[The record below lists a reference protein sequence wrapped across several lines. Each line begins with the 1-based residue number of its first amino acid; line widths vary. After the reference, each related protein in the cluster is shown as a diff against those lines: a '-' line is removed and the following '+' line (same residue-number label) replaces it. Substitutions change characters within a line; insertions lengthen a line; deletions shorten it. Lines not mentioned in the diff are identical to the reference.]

1 VPESLTLS
9 GWELALRVLVAAAL
23 GGLIGFERELGD
35 QPAGF
40 RTHIL
45 VSLGSAL
52 FTLGGAYGAT
62 PFLGADDLVRL
73 DPTRVAAQIVTGIGF
88 LGAGAIL
95 RHGFTV
101 RGLTTAA
108 ALWVTAAIGM
118 AAGLGYWLGAIFTTV
133 ATLGS
138 LYGLKLIERPI
149 MKRLKRGRHRFVLDI
164 DAGLRLSDLATL
176 AEERN
181 IRVEKLNL
189 MGGEEETNRLVAVMR
204 LPTGLSPHDVMQEVA
219 QIRGVNR
226 VDFG

>member
-1 VPESLTLS
+1 MPESLTLS
-9 GWELALRVLVAAAL
+9 GWELALRVAVAAAL

-52 FTLGGAYGAT
+52 FTLVGAYGAT
-62 PFLGADDLVRL
+62 PFLGGNDVVRL

-118 AAGLGYWLGAIFTTV
+118 AAGGCV
-133 ATLGS
+133 N
-138 LYGLKLIERPI
+138 P
-149 MKRLKRGRHRFVLDI
+149 DI
-164 DAGLRLSDLATL
+164 DEFSTITVSVSMSFGLRIPIAPPSPVKRVFRTTSVKAFVFLLAPLSRMWPSRPPAGLLFDMTESDTVRL
-176 AEERN
+176 
-181 IRVEKLNL
+181 
-189 MGGEEETNRLVAVMR
+189 
-204 LPTGLSPHDVMQEVA
+204 
-219 QIRGVNR
+219 
-226 VDFG
+226 